1 MGIINPIK
9 AAKIR
14 IHKLARINQEI
25 NKLYYKTR
33 TQQHNIERWKKR
45 IRSKIQK
52 KWMETQQRTLSLLGD
67 KMSYMEIRLYD
78 IA

>member
-33 TQQHNIERWKKR
+33 TQQHNIERWNKR

-52 KWMETQQRTLSLLGD
+52 KWMETQQRSLLGD
-67 KMSYMEIRLYD
+67 TMSYMEIRLYD